1 MSKDRRSFFERLT
14 GSISLNN
21 ETDDFD
27 FAAPPVIKDDW
38 AAEESDLEG
47 ELAVDVYERPTE
59 IVVQAMVAGVKP
71 EDLDI
76 NVTREM
82 VTIKGKRESMKEINN
97 ENFFQKELYWGSFS
111 RTILLPVEVEAEEAE
126 ANEKNGLLTIRIPK
140 IDRGRTSKLKVRS
153 V

>member
-38 AAEESDLEG
+38 TEEEADLEG

-71 EDLDI
+71 EDLDV

-82 VTIKGKRESMKEINN
+82 VTIKGKRESMKEINSDN
-97 ENFFQKELYWGSFS
+97 YFQKELYWGSFS